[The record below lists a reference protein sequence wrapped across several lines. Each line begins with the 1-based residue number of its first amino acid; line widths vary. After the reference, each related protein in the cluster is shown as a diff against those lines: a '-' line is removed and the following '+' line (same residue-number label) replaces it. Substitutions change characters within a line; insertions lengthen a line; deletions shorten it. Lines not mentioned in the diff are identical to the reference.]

1 LEVSVVIDS
10 VTQALE
16 EQREHLISNYTRQV
30 LSDPH
35 MEALQK
41 ISDSELQGLA
51 GYIMTSLGDYLD
63 GNEAEVM
70 ACFEFVGN
78 TCFQLSIPLLETS
91 YALYILRDHVA
102 RAFAAD
108 KTSKGTV
115 DRANKFFDRLV
126 LELLRK
132 Y

>member
-1 LEVSVVIDS
+1 VVIES
-10 VTQALE
+10 VTRALE
-16 EQREHLISNYTRQV
+16 EQREQLISSYIRQV

-51 GYIMTSLGDYLD
+51 GYIMTSLGDYLE
-63 GNEAEVM
+63 GNEAEVV
-70 ACFEFVGN
+70 ACFDFVGN

-102 RAFAAD
+102 KVLGAD
-108 KTSKGTV
+108 KTSKETV

-126 LELLRK
+126 LELLRR